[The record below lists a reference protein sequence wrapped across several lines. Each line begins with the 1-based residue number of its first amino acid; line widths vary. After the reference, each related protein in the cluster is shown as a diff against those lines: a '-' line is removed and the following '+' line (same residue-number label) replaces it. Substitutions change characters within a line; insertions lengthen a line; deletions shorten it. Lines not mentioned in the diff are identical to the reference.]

1 MENDSM
7 SQADVPNPISTGDS
21 GMSFLS
27 TRPEGKLATWMDWVV
42 EQFSSILVKEAR
54 QSLKSFQFY
63 GTYSV
68 LILAIIA
75 WTAFALTMVIG
86 DSSAGERFASTL
98 LCGYLVILG
107 LPLAVIV
114 PFSAFRS
121 LSREYEDGTIQLVS
135 ITTMKPYQIVIGK
148 LATAML
154 QMVIY
159 LSVVAPCI
167 AFISML
173 DGVSYLQILMGLV
186 VPVIACFLFT
196 VIGLLLAGA
205 SRSYSFT
212 MAISTMFVLALGG
225 MFILWVN
232 FVGEV
237 IYDSWNMNSM
247 DRMNMFEISTYTC
260 VSFALTSALVILA
273 AAASQISFVTDN
285 RSTLVRV
292 AMLLQLPFFF
302 GSLVILASVFAN
314 PYDQIEIYF
323 LVFVGHYWL
332 FLGCLLVGESGEMSR
347 RVLRG
352 MPRSPVDKCF
362 RSLLMPGP
370 GRGYLFA
377 MSCMFSCAIVV
388 IFMKQNWEWFILDQ
402 AAHEEMMTNFA
413 NLRGVTG
420 ATHSLVSTLT
430 VFVVLMAYP
439 AFFLSLTYLLMELY
453 RRYAGFRAS
462 GAIGPV
468 VAVLVGSFILFSLS
482 MFSVGLAEWDDW
494 DIEQVKVVTSLN
506 WYYVISVASGQ
517 MSYQN
522 DFDLILDLLLV
533 GPFLISSI
541 LLTVVAFFVAAQ
553 ELRYRP
559 LATPQRVTQDLEK
572 IRESVLPKGE
582 SIDEILGL
590 VDETDADE
598 AL

>member
-1 MENDSM
+1 MENNSM
-7 SQADVPNPISTGDS
+7 SQANVPNPNAIGDR
-21 GMSFLS
+21 GMSSLS
-27 TRPEGKLATWMDWVV
+27 KRPEGKLATWVDWLV

-86 DSSAGERFASTL
+86 DSTAGEQFASTL

-173 DGVSYLQILMGLV
+173 DGVSYLQILMGLAV
-186 VPVIACFLFT
+186 SVIACFLFT

-225 MFILWVN
+225 MFIMWVN

-237 IYDSWNMNSM
+237 LYDSWNMNSFN
-247 DRMNMFEISTYTC
+247 RMNMFEIWTYTC

-314 PYDQIEIYF
+314 PYIQVEVYF
-323 LVFVGHYWL
+323 LMFVSHYWL

-377 MSCMFSCAIVV
+377 MSCMFSCAFVV
-388 IFMKQNWEWFILDQ
+388 IFMKEYWEWFIADPG
-402 AAHEEMMTNFA
+402 AHEEMMANFVIA
-413 NLRGVTG
+413 RGVIT
-420 ATHSLVSTLT
+420 ATPSLFSTLT
-430 VFVVLMAYP
+430 VFVVIMAYP

-453 RRYAGFRAS
+453 RRYAGFKTS

-468 VAVLVGSFILFSLS
+468 VAVLVGAFFLFAFS

-494 DIEQVKVVTSLN
+494 DTQQVKVATSLN
-506 WYYVISVASGQ
+506 WYYVIAVASEQ
-517 MSYQN
+517 ISYQN
-522 DFDLILDLLLV
+522 ELDLFFDLFLA
-533 GPFLISSI
+533 GPFVLSSI

-559 LATPQRVTQDLEK
+559 LATPQRVTQDLER
-572 IRESVLPKGE
+572 IRETVLPKGE

-590 VDETDADE
+590 VDETDAAE
-598 AL
+598 SQ